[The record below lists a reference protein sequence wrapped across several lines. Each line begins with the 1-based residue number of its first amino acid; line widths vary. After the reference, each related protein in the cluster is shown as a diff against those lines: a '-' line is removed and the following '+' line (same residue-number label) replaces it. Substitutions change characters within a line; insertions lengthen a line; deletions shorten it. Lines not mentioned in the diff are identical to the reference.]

1 MSFQD
6 IKDSLFSVV
15 KTMGVVDFI
24 DILLLTYIVYL
35 LLKLIRE
42 TRAGQLM
49 KGIVLLVIAYVVAK
63 YVELKSITYIIKQA
77 LDVGLIALLILFQ
90 PELRRAL

>member
-49 KGIVLLVIAYVVAK
+49 KGIVLLVLA
-63 YVELKSITYIIKQA
+63 
-77 LDVGLIALLILFQ
+77 
-90 PELRRAL
+90 

>member
-63 YVELKSITYIIKQA
+63 YVELK
-77 LDVGLIALLILFQ
+77 
-90 PELRRAL
+90 